1 MPDAFE
7 LPGMLRAVV
16 PLVGRERLTGL
27 RTRIVDELVAL
38 TFRRAVWSRRRL
50 AGRCPRLVPG
60 FAAVIGALDDLPE
73 PAAGLRCVDA
83 VGSKRRTLHV
93 IDLPPGKVGAADV
106 PPLAFAVRC
115 QNERALA
122 RANQYSYTAH
132 PFLLLEFREMLAGS
146 ISPNCSQ

>member
-7 LPGMLRAVV
+7 LPGVLRAVV
-16 PLVGRERLTGL
+16 PLVRRKRLTAL
-27 RTRIVDELVAL
+27 RARIVDELVAL
-38 TFRRAVWSRRRL
+38 AFRRALWSRRRL

-93 IDLPPGKVGAADV
+93 IDIPPGKVGAADV
-106 PPLAFAVRC
+106 PELALAVRC

-122 RANQYSYTAH
+122 RTDENPYAAH
-132 PFLLLEFREMLAGS
+132 SLLLLDFGRCPPRASRRL
-146 ISPNCSQ
+146 